1 MCITMKYKDFLLDN
15 IDHIKK
21 TDGIFKMINAKCT
34 MNRSIL
40 FRKSEFQK
48 QKTVLKKK

>member
-1 MCITMKYKDFLLDN
+1 MQDFLLDN

-21 TDGIFKMINAKCT
+21 TDGIFKAINAKCT

-40 FRKSEFQK
+40 FRESEF
-48 QKTVLKKK
+48 KKKKQS